1 MKKLNLE
8 FLKKTDKQ
16 LQDLHLEQ
24 TPEGKAAR
32 KEIQRRKMVG
42 YWDGTATVYV
52 DPNAKFEDESKVGL
66 ITINGVAQ

>member
-16 LQDLHLEQ
+16 LEELRLEQ

-66 ITINGVAQ
+66 ITINGVPQ

>member
-16 LQDLHLEQ
+16 LEEMRLEQ

-42 YWDGTATVYV
+42 FWDGTATVYV